1 MRFHRRLDEVRTQR
15 AFRDTELA
23 ILERYIIVIAENT
36 VLLNSQDPVRCS
48 PGKATKTLPFCPALI
63 ANRALCAE
71 AKVSRNQ
78 TWASAIVEIPTTWP
92 DADVAAFDARWPPG
106 SRTRLALGVDLSR

>member
-1 MRFHRRLDEVRTQR
+1 MQPTQSDEDA
-15 AFRDTELA
+15 AFL
-23 ILERYIIVIAENT
+23 
-36 VLLNSQDPVRCS
+36 
-48 PGKATKTLPFCPALI
+48 PALI

-78 TWASAIVEIPTTWP
+78 TWASAIVETPTTWP